1 MAGLIA
7 QGPIAPAPIAPGR
20 TARRRA
26 LRDTPTRTLISSA
39 QLNRPGGR
47 IIYRIVLTLVIVVF
61 TLVFIGPLYFLFSDG
76 LKSTQEAIQ
85 VPPTIIPAHVHPSTY
100 VTAWSRVGIGRLL
113 FNTLYYAFGALALQ
127 LIFDVA
133 AAYAL
138 SKLRPVL
145 GNVIFLMM
153 LATLMIP
160 STVLVVPQYLTV
172 ASLPILHLNLIGSP
186 AAIWLPSVANAFNI
200 FLLKRFFDSIPRE
213 LMEAAAIDGAS
224 PLRTLRKIVLP
235 MSRPILGV
243 VSIFAV
249 VAVWKDFLWPLLVE
263 GGYNP
268 SRETLNVGIWQ
279 AVSTTPQNII
289 IAASAIAALPTVVF
303 FLIFQRNIM
312 SGLTA
317 GALKG

>member
-1 MAGLIA
+1 M
-7 QGPIAPAPIAPGR
+7 QP
-20 TARRRA
+20 
-26 LRDTPTRTLISSA
+26 RTLISSA
-39 QLNRPGGR
+39 QLNRPRGK
-47 IIYRIVLTLVIVVF
+47 IIYRVVLTLVVVIF
-61 TLVFIGPLYFLFSDG
+61 TLVFIGPMYFLFSDG
-76 LKSTQEAIQ
+76 LKSTQEAVQ
-85 VPPTIIPAHVHPSTY
+85 VPPTIIPAHLHVSTY
-100 VTAWSRVGIGRLL
+100 MNAWSRVGIGRLL

-153 LATLMIP
+153 LVTLMIP

-172 ASLPILHLNLIGSP
+172 ASLPILHLNLIGTP
-186 AAIWLPSVANAFNI
+186 EAIWLPSVANAFNI

-213 LMEAAAIDGAS
+213 LIESASIDGAR
-224 PLRTLRKIVLP
+224 PLRILRSIVMP

-263 GGYNP
+263 DGYNP
-268 SRETLNVGIWQ
+268 SKETLNVGIWQ
-279 AVSTTPQNII
+279 AVATTPQNLI
-289 IAASAIAALPTVVF
+289 IAASAIAAIPTVVF

>member
-1 MAGLIA
+1 MPEL
-7 QGPIAPAPIAPGR
+7 PPPSVTVKLP
-20 TARRRA
+20 
-26 LRDTPTRTLISSA
+26 PS
-39 QLNRPGGR
+39 QLYTGA
-47 IIYRIVLTLVIVVF
+47 
-61 TLVFIGPLYFLFSDG
+61 GPLTPVAVTLLNVAVPPVCSCRAKVPVPAIVTLLSETPLTVPSTHWTASNG
-76 LKSTQEAIQ
+76 LCSTQEAVQ
-85 VPPTIIPAHVHPSTY
+85 VPPTIIPAHLHPATY
-100 VTAWSRVGIGRLL
+100 VSAWSRVGIGRLL

-127 LIFDVA
+127 LVFDVA

-145 GNVIFLMM
+145 GNVIFLLM

-172 ASLPILHLNLIGSP
+172 ASLPILHLNLIGTP

-213 LMEAAAIDGAS
+213 LIESASIDGAR
-224 PLRTLRKIVLP
+224 PLRILRSIVLP
-235 MSRPILGV
+235 VSRPILGV

-263 GGYNP
+263 DGYNP

-279 AVSTTPQNII
+279 AVATTPQNLI